1 MGISAAF
8 LNELDQQRASA
19 VRDLALAQVAG
30 DEVAAADAQARLED
44 LDELL
49 SRNTTGDIVLDLDE
63 GLTRAC

>member
-8 LNELDQQRASA
+8 LNELDEQRASA

>member
-8 LNELDQQRASA
+8 LNELDEQRATA
-19 VRDLALAQVAG
+19 VHDLAQAQAAD
-30 DEVAAADAQARLED
+30 DEVAVADAQARLDD

-49 SRNTTGDIVLDLDE
+49 ARNTPDLRIDLDE

>member
-8 LNELDQQRASA
+8 LNELDEQRATA
-19 VRDLALAQVAG
+19 VHDLTRAQAAG
-30 DEVAAADAQARLED
+30 DEIAAADAQARLED

-49 SRNTTGDIVLDLDE
+49 SRNSTVDISMDLDS